1 MKGLFYLV
9 VTMVVIIACTNEEF
23 DANSEV
29 KKEEVKTKIASLAEK
44 YDVNVDFFEINPS
57 EKTENEMS
65 LEEIEELFRDIKQ
78 LREHPVE
85 LKMYKDKEENG
96 CMFYSKTRSEIYS
109 FSDWIWNL
117 TWFSVTLIE
126 DNKNVTVMTDITGL
140 SVYTYSQSYASGYV
154 SGNAISFNSTGK
166 IKATITQ
173 VVGFNLSYVINSSGT
188 YDKSAGKGSVTVS
201 AY

>member
-1 MKGLFYLV
+1 
-9 VTMVVIIACTNEEF
+9 
-23 DANSEV
+23 
-29 KKEEVKTKIASLAEK
+29 
-44 YDVNVDFFEINPS
+44 
-57 EKTENEMS
+57 MS

-85 LKMYKDKEENG
+85 LKMYKDQEENG
-96 CMFYSKTRSEIYS
+96 CMFYSTKEQKPSVPLAKTRSEIYS

-140 SVYTYSQSYASGYV
+140 SIYTYSQSYASGYV

>member
-1 MKGLFYLV
+1 
-9 VTMVVIIACTNEEF
+9 
-23 DANSEV
+23 
-29 KKEEVKTKIASLAEK
+29 
-44 YDVNVDFFEINPS
+44 
-57 EKTENEMS
+57 
-65 LEEIEELFRDIKQ
+65 
-78 LREHPVE
+78 
-85 LKMYKDKEENG
+85 
-96 CMFYSKTRSEIYS
+96 MFYSTKEQKPSVPLAKTRSEIYS
-109 FSDWIWNL
+109 FMHWIWNL

-154 SGNAISFNSTGK
+154 SGNSISFNSTGK

>member
-1 MKGLFYLV
+1 MDATAPELGVNCRATTNQVWRENASGDITHFPFFAFQTQRKGSSRMWARVYKRLILRRPCTHPKTTLRSICKSKKKKLYLLWFKRNRNQ
-9 VTMVVIIACTNEEF
+9 TEF
-23 DANSEV
+23 
-29 KKEEVKTKIASLAEK
+29 KLHSL
-44 YDVNVDFFEINPS
+44 
-57 EKTENEMS
+57 
-65 LEEIEELFRDIKQ
+65 
-78 LREHPVE
+78 
-85 LKMYKDKEENG
+85 
-96 CMFYSKTRSEIYS
+96 
-109 FSDWIWNL
+109 
-117 TWFSVTLIE
+117 E

>member
-1 MKGLFYLV
+1 VKFIHS
-9 VTMVVIIACTNEEF
+9 VIGFGI
-23 DANSEV
+23 
-29 KKEEVKTKIASLAEK
+29 
-44 YDVNVDFFEINPS
+44 
-57 EKTENEMS
+57 
-65 LEEIEELFRDIKQ
+65 
-78 LREHPVE
+78 
-85 LKMYKDKEENG
+85 
-96 CMFYSKTRSEIYS
+96 
-109 FSDWIWNL
+109 
-117 TWFSVTLIE
+117 WFSVTLIE

>member
-1 MKGLFYLV
+1 MKSLFYLV
-9 VTMVVIIACTNEEF
+9 VTMVVMIACTNEEF

-29 KKEEVKTKIASLAEK
+29 KKEEVKTKIASLADK

-78 LREHPVE
+78 LREHPVP
-85 LKMYKDKEENG
+85 LA
-96 CMFYSKTRSEIYS
+96 KTRSEIYS

-140 SVYTYSQSYASGYV
+140 SIYTYSQSYASGYV

>member
-44 YDVNVDFFEINPS
+44 YDVNVDFFEIN
-57 EKTENEMS
+57 
-65 LEEIEELFRDIKQ
+65 
-78 LREHPVE
+78 
-85 LKMYKDKEENG
+85 KDKEENG
-96 CMFYSKTRSEIYS
+96 CMFYSTKEQKPSVPLAKTRSEIYS